1 MALPGYEWQSYK
13 NSAEKMMSCNLVVYA
28 EDPEFY
34 KFFFKPDTI
43 MDPVGLS
50 CDRVRKYVTKTGN
63 TNVIGIV
70 DGDFNDSFEHDNLF
84 KIDYYCIENILL
96 YKHAKLDSFKNEV
109 INYVEQ
115 NNIKKSRLLISFD
128 GDKYCIQEDTKK
140 ITKNFLDYIK
150 KKITASEQY
159 VKYMDLKNLVQAY
172 QNHFKKYKKYYYSTL
187 HTQVELNDIFSK
199 NELDRL
205 KSKIKELKNVDL
217 INGSIDYNGNPN
229 C

>member
-1 MALPGYEWQSYK
+1 MALAGYEWQSYK

-34 KFFFKPDTI
+34 KSFFKPDTI

-50 CDRVRKYVTKTGN
+50 CDRVRKHVTKTGN

-70 DGDFNDSFEHDNLF
+70 DGDFNDSFEHVNLF

-115 NNIKKSRLLISFD
+115 NKIKKSRLLISFN
-128 GDKYCIQEDTKK
+128 GDKHCIKEDTHK
-140 ITKNFLDYIK
+140 IAKNFLDYIN

-159 VKYMDLKNLVQAY
+159 VKYMDLKNFVRAY
-172 QNHFKKYKKYYYSTL
+172 QNHLKKDYYSTL

>member
-1 MALPGYEWQSYK
+1 MALPGYERQSYK

-28 EDPEFY
+28 EDLEFY

-50 CDRVRKYVTKTGN
+50 CDQVRKYVTKTGN

-70 DGDFNDSFEHDNLF
+70 DGDFNDSVEHDNLF
-84 KIDYYCIENILL
+84 KIDYYSIENILL
-96 YKHAKLDSFKNEV
+96 YKHARLDSFKNEV

-128 GDKYCIQEDTKK
+128 GDKYCIHVDTNK
-140 ITKNFLDYIK
+140 IAKNFLVYIK

-172 QNHFKKYKKYYYSTL
+172 QNQLNKYYYSTL
-187 HTQVELNDIFSK
+187 HTQVEINDIFSK
-199 NELDRL
+199 NEVDRL
-205 KSKIKELKNVDL
+205 KSKIEKLKNVDL
-217 INGSIDYNGNPN
+217 INGSIDYNGNEI
-229 C
+229 

>member
-50 CDRVRKYVTKTGN
+50 CDQVRKYVTKTGN

-84 KIDYYCIENILL
+84 KIDYYSIENILL
-96 YKHAKLDSFKNEV
+96 YKHARLDSFKNEV

-128 GDKYCIQEDTKK
+128 GDKYCIKEDTKK
-140 ITKNFLDYIK
+140 IAKNFLVYIR

-159 VKYMDLKNLVQAY
+159 VKYMDLKNFVQAY
-172 QNHFKKYKKYYYSTL
+172 QNHLKKYYYSTL
-187 HTQVELNDIFSK
+187 HTQVEINDIFSK
-199 NELDRL
+199 NEVDRL
-205 KSKIKELKNVDL
+205 KSKIEELKNVDL